1 MGKQTDFIAY
11 VRQRL
16 KERSWTRN
24 KLATEAGLSSTL
36 VNKVLSPKNV
46 REGIIPVSQN
56 FCTKVAAAL
65 AEPPEKL
72 LTLAGYLEQGT
83 EETDEIVQIAKNLE
97 EERLITL
104 LRFAKFLLSEQ
115 RVEENRRVHP
125 HARRQRNVPDRL
137 DDEAYDNDDSLE
149 DWDDE
154 EDDF

>member
-1 MGKQTDFIAY
+1 MAKQTDFIAY

-72 LTLAGYLEQGT
+72 LALAGYLEQGT
-83 EETDEIVQIAKNLE
+83 ETTDEVLQISKNLE
-97 EERLITL
+97 EGRLSAL
-104 LRFAKFLLSEQ
+104 LRFSKFLLSEQ
-115 RVEENRRVHP
+115 RIEENKRMHP
-125 HARRQRNVPDRL
+125 HDRRGRLVPDNI
-137 DDEAYDNDDSLE
+137 NDKDANEQAE
-149 DWDDE
+149 DAE
-154 EDDF
+154 TVAE